1 MTGIEAPQFA
11 KDVNAWNVMLAETG
25 LHVVNLSG
33 DPRMYR
39 KAYFQDDLLHPNV
52 EGNAAI
58 ASDFH

>member
-1 MTGIEAPQFA
+1 MTGVEAPQFA
-11 KDVNAWNVMLAETG
+11 KDVNAWNAMLAATG
-25 LHVVNLSG
+25 LHVIDVSS

-39 KAYFQDDLLHPNV
+39 ADEFQADLLHPNA